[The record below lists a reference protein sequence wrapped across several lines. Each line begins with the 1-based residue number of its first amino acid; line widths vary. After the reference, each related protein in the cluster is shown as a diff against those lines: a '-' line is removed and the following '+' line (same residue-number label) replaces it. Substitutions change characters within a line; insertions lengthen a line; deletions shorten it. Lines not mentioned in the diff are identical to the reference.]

1 VFESNQLCSTFEEY
15 IMKLE
20 ELQSEA
26 KQDLQ
31 IIDQER
37 LDQESYKNQNIK
49 PKWLEYR
56 TKYDQLL
63 IMSKANHQRMYR
75 EKWEYYGGK
84 ADAKVYVAKPFDLK
98 VLKGDLAMYISSDE
112 EVIELMDKIGYLE
125 VVIKYID
132 GVIKSIDN
140 RGWDIK
146 NAIEWKKFEAGMI

>member
-1 VFESNQLCSTFEEY
+1 MT
-15 IMKLE
+15 LE
-20 ELQSEA
+20 ELQNEA
-26 KQDLQ
+26 REDLT
-31 IIDQER
+31 ILDQER

-63 IMSKANHQRMYR
+63 IMAKANHQKMYR

-98 VLKGDLAMYISSDE
+98 VLKTDLQMYINSDE
-112 EVIELMDKIGYLE
+112 EILNLQGKMSYYESI
-125 VVIKYID
+125 IKYVD

-140 RGWDIK
+140 RGWDIR
-146 NAIEWKKFEAGMI
+146 NATEWKKFEAGMV

>member
-1 VFESNQLCSTFEEY
+1 MT
-15 IMKLE
+15 LE
-20 ELQSEA
+20 ELQNEA
-26 KQDLQ
+26 REDL
-31 IIDQER
+31 IILDQER

-98 VLKGDLAMYISSDE
+98 VLKTDLQMYINSDE
-112 EVIELMDKIGYLE
+112 EILNLQGKIAYYE
-125 VVIKYID
+125 SIIKYID
-132 GVIKSIDN
+132 GIIKSIDN
-140 RGWDIK
+140 RGWDIR
-146 NAIEWKKFEAGMI
+146 NATEWKKFEAGMF